1 MGLLRASSRGND
13 RLNFGA
19 IVDTSQD
26 SGVEHGALL
35 LEFTEAAVQR
45 SDALSPCRRR
55 VADELGADALVDAA
69 GVVANFQRM
78 VRIADA
84 TGIPVDPYIAERT
97 GPVSK
102 TLGLEA
108 FRSAANTY
116 AAG

>member
-35 LEFTEAAVQR
+35 LEFAETAVQR
-45 SDALSPCRRR
+45 SGSLGAARER
-55 VADELGADALVDAA
+55 VAQAMGAGAAIDAA
-69 GVVANFQRM
+69 GTVANFQRM

-102 TLGLEA
+102 ALGLEA

>member
-26 SGVEHGALL
+26 SGVDHGALL

-45 SDALSPCRRR
+45 SDS
-55 VADELGADALVDAA
+55 LGAVRERVVQAMGAGAAVDAA

-97 GPVSK
+97 GPISK

-108 FRSAANTY
+108 FRSAANTT